1 MNISI
6 QVSGDCWYNQPE
18 VEQLLANTPGN
29 TDLMLDMK
37 SEGPSLQRLGITD
50 VIDAWLAQHNQDPST
65 VTVTRWSNSAEQI
78 RYKTHHCSIPHS
90 HFWRMSHLYKTEPVY
105 YFPHSTDHLFGLF
118 LGRGTIPRNV
128 ILYQTQ
134 QQWADK
140 FLISRLKSYTPEGRR
155 VPEPWNIR
163 NLSGWKSLELLDDWL
178 PVDQHEQLFKWFS
191 DTEFTSLDS
200 RTVRDQF
207 GDPANHGIHN
217 RSMLEHYHKFSIEL
231 VCETY
236 TLGNTFFPTEKTV
249 RPIMGTK
256 PWLIHGPVG
265 HIQHLKHLGF
275 QSFDSI
281 WDERYDQLEGP
292 ARWAAMQKIINTLTK
307 LNPVSLNMLLEQA
320 HQIALFNRQQ
330 LNEFLDHDNQNV

>member
-18 VEQLLANTPGN
+18 IEQLLANTPGN
-29 TDLMLDMK
+29 TDLMLDMN
-37 SEGPSLQRLGITD
+37 SEGPSLERLGITG

-78 RYKTHHCSIPHS
+78 RYNTRLCSIPRS
-90 HFWRMSHLYKTEPVY
+90 HFWRMSYLYKIDPVVHL
-105 YFPHSTDHLFGLF
+105 PRNTDCLFGLF

-163 NLSGWKSLELLDDWL
+163 NQTGWKMLESLNDWL
-178 PVDQHEQLFKWFS
+178 PMDQHDQIVEWFKT
-191 DTEFTSLDS
+191 TEFASIDN

-207 GDPANHGIHN
+207 GDKINHGIHN
-217 RSMLEHYHKFSIEL
+217 RSMLDHYHKFSIEL

-256 PWLIHGPVG
+256 PWLIHGPKG
-265 HIQHLKHLGF
+265 HIQHLKQLGF
-275 QSFDSI
+275 QSFNSL
-281 WDERYDQLEGP
+281 WDESYDLLEGA
-292 ARWAAMQKIINTLTK
+292 ARWAAIQKIIDTLTR
-307 LNPVSLNMLLEQA
+307 LNPVSLRMLLEQA
-320 HQIALFNRQQ
+320 HQIALYNRQL
-330 LNEFLDHDNQNV
+330 LNAFLDHDNQNV

>member
-18 VEQLLANTPGN
+18 VEQLLAETPGN
-29 TDLMLDMK
+29 TDLVLDLN
-37 SEGPSLQRLGITD
+37 SEGPSLERLGITG
-50 VIDAWLAQHNQDPST
+50 VIDAWLAQHNQDPAT
-65 VTVTRWSNSAEQI
+65 VTVTRWSNAAETI

-90 HFWRMSHLYKTEPVY
+90 HFWRMSHLYKIDPVA
-105 YFPHSTDHLFGLF
+105 HTHNSERLFGLF
-118 LGRGTIPRNV
+118 MGRGTITRNV
-128 ILYQTQ
+128 ILYQVC
-134 QQWADK
+134 QQWADQ
-140 FLISRLKSYTPEGRR
+140 FLISRLKSYTPEGTR

-163 NLSGWKSLELLDDWL
+163 NFSGWKMLESLDDWI
-178 PVDQHEQLFKWFS
+178 PIDQHEQMIEWFRT
-191 DTEFTSLDS
+191 TEFTSIDN

-217 RSMLEHYHKFSIEL
+217 RSMLEHYYKFSIEL

-256 PWLIHGPVG
+256 PWLIYGPVG
-265 HIQHLKHLGF
+265 YINNLKLAGF
-275 QSFDSI
+275 KSFDSL
-281 WDERYDQLEGP
+281 WDESYDQLEGP
-292 ARWAAMQKIINTLTK
+292 ARWIAIQKIINTLTK
-307 LNPVSLNMLLEQA
+307 LNPVSLHMLLEQA

-330 LNEFLDHDNQNV
+330 LNAFFT

>member
-18 VEQLLANTPGN
+18 VEQLLACTPGN
-29 TDLMLDMK
+29 TDLLLDLN
-37 SEGPSLQRLGITD
+37 SEGPSLERLGITG

-65 VTVTRWSNSAEQI
+65 VTVTRWSNSAEKI
-78 RYKTHHCSIPHS
+78 SYKTHCCSIHRS
-90 HFWRMSHLYKTEPVY
+90 HFWHMSGAYKVDSVDCLPNNSER
-105 YFPHSTDHLFGLF
+105 LFGLL
-118 LGRGTIPRNV
+118 LGRGTVSRNV

-134 QQWADK
+134 QRWADK
-140 FLISRLKSYTPEGRR
+140 FLISRLRSYTPEGRR
-155 VPEPWNIR
+155 VPEPWNIP
-163 NLSGWKSLELLDDWL
+163 NQTGWKMLESLSDWL
-178 PVDQHEQLFKWFS
+178 PTDQHDQMIEWFKT
-191 DTEFTSLDS
+191 TEFTSIDN

-207 GDPANHGIHN
+207 GDKVNHGIHN
-217 RSMLEHYHKFSIEL
+217 RSMLDHYHKFSIEL

-249 RPIMGTK
+249 RPMMGTK
-256 PWLIHGPVG
+256 PWLIYGPVG
-265 HIQHLKHLGF
+265 HIQNIKQLGF
-275 QSFDSI
+275 KSFNSL
-281 WDERYDQLEGP
+281 WDESYDQLEGP
-292 ARWAAMQKIINTLTK
+292 ARWSAMQKIIDTLTK

>member
-18 VEQLLANTPGN
+18 VEQLLANTPKN
-29 TDLMLDMK
+29 TDLLLDMN
-37 SEGPSLQRLGITD
+37 SEGPSLQRLGITS
-50 VIDAWLAQHNQDPST
+50 VIDAWLDQHNQDPST

-78 RYKTHHCSIPHS
+78 RYKTYLCSIPHS
-90 HFWRMSHLYKTEPVY
+90 HFWRMSRLYKTEPVY
-105 YFPHSTDHLFGLF
+105 YLPHNTDYLFGLF
-118 LGRGTIPRNV
+118 LGRGTISRNV

-140 FLISRLKSYTPEGRR
+140 FLISRLKSYTPEGTR

-163 NLSGWKSLELLDDWL
+163 NFSGWKSLELLDDWL
-178 PVDQHEQLFKWFS
+178 PVDQHEQLFKWFR
-191 DTEFTSLDS
+191 DTKFTSLDN

-256 PWLIHGPVG
+256 PWLIYGAPG
-265 HIQHLKHLGF
+265 YIQRLRQMGF
-275 QSFDSI
+275 QSFDAL
-281 WDERYDQLEGP
+281 WDESYDQLEGA
-292 ARWAAMQKIINTLTK
+292 ARWVAIQKIIRTLSH
-307 LNPVSLNMLLEQA
+307 LNATSLNMLLEQA
-320 HQIALFNRQQ
+320 HQIALFNRQT
-330 LNEFLDHDNQNV
+330 LNKFLP